1 MSMQGV
7 SGEDNIELNKAD
19 NKQVRQRSL
28 RLLGSLI
35 RPVRRRFI
43 WSFVVVIISQALRV
57 LGPALIA
64 FGIDQALPQAVNG
77 NQVLIIVV
85 VSAYVISAIGNAT
98 LIRSYLVYA
107 AKINQDVLIDLR
119 QRIFVHS
126 QKLSVDFHE
135 KYTSGRVISRQTSD
149 LDSIREL
156 LDSGSNEM
164 IAGILYAIF
173 TAVALVI
180 LDAPSFLVIL
190 ASMIPLFFL
199 TRWFQKTPE
208 STIES
213 LELPRPR

>member
-19 NKQVRQRSL
+19 NKLIRQRSL

-43 WSFVVVIISQALRV
+43 WSFVVVIVSQALRV

-64 FGIDQALPQAVNG
+64 FGIDKALPEAVNG
-77 NQVLIIVV
+77 NQVLIIAV
-85 VSAYVISAIGNAT
+85 VSAYIISAIGNAT

-119 QRIFVHS
+119 QRIFVHA

-135 KYTSGRVISRQTSD
+135 KYTSCLLYTSPSPRDTERSR
-149 LDSIREL
+149 
-156 LDSGSNEM
+156 M
-164 IAGILYAIF
+164 
-173 TAVALVI
+173 
-180 LDAPSFLVIL
+180 PSS
-190 ASMIPLFFL
+190 A
-199 TRWFQKTPE
+199 
-208 STIES
+208 
-213 LELPRPR
+213 